1 MKSIKNGDV
10 VTFGDK
16 IFLAV
21 EGQLAMV
28 VSITKKELKENIN
41 IIKKVLNT
49 PIDGDMIVTFKYF
62 NGNKMGVV
70 KNKVYK
76 SEKVGHTQL
85 MVKKMLS

>member
-28 VSITKKELKENIN
+28 VAITKKELKEV
-41 IIKKVLNT
+41 VLVK
-49 PIDGDMIVTFKYF
+49 IQKIVIW
-62 NGNKMGVV
+62 
-70 KNKVYK
+70 
-76 SEKVGHTQL
+76 L
-85 MVKKMLS
+85 I